1 LVIVKP
7 ETLIGWHRKGFKLFW
22 KWKSRV
28 GRPRLPENIRK
39 LIVLENPTWGQAR
52 VAAELSVKLGI
63 YVSPRTVRAYWRPEP
78 ERRGP
83 RGTGS
88 LPWRTFVRNHAQ
100 SIVACDFF
108 VVVTARFRILYV
120 FLLMEVGTRR
130 IPHCNVTAHPT
141 AEWTLQQFREAI
153 SCDHPY
159 RFLIRDRD
167 SIFSAEVDDQ
177 LKAFG
182 LRVLRTPA
190 RAPQANAYCERL
202 VGTVRREC
210 LDFMIP
216 LGEKHLS
223 RILAEWVTHY
233 DQGRPHSS
241 LGPGIPVEMLLP
253 TQPHRRY
260 FSTDL
265 HKVAAR
271 SILGG
276 LHHEYRW
283 ERVAA

>member
-1 LVIVKP
+1 MSRFFHNAVRSF
-7 ETLIGWHRKGFKLFW
+7 TSFFGFVFDLTVDGLRF
-22 KWKSRV
+22 
-28 GRPRLPENIRK
+28 LC
-39 LIVLENPTWGQAR
+39 L
-52 VAAELSVKLGI
+52 
-63 YVSPRTVRAYWRPEP
+63 TVRSRSALGAEVLFLRKQLAFY
-78 ERRGP
+78 
-83 RGTGS
+83 
-88 LPWRTFVRNHAQ
+88 V
-100 SIVACDFF
+100 

-120 FLLMEVGTRR
+120 FLLMELGTRR
-130 IPHCNVTAHPT
+130 ILHCNLTAHPT

-153 SCDHPY
+153 PCDHPY

-167 SIFSAEVDDQ
+167 SIFSVEVDDQ

-216 LGEKHLS
+216 VREKHLS
-223 RILAEWVTHY
+223 KILVEWVRHY
-233 DQGRPHSS
+233 NQGRPHSS
-241 LGPGIPVEMLLP
+241 LGPGIPEPVEMCLP
-253 TQPHRRY
+253 QQPPAHGRR
-260 FSTDL
+260 FSARNC
-265 HKVAAR
+265 KVTAR
-271 SILGG
+271 AILGG